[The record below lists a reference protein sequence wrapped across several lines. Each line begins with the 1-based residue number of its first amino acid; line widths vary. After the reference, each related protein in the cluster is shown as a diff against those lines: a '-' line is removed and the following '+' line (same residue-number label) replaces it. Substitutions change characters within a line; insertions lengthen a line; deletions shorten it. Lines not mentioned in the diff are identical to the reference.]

1 MKGLNSKWF
10 YQGGESASAYTVG
23 DFAVMIYELTSNGY
37 SLDLANAYKVGNTY
51 IVKVVGV
58 PQAVQQ
64 DIDPIVEQEQS
75 EDEKEENE
83 PSKEPSSEEIL
94 DELTQLGQDMGDYDV
109 STEDKVEES
118 VDTPQVVIYTEEQ
131 LREIGENGMSALR
144 EIGDKFGVKNVSKD
158 GLIKE
163 ILAAQAASI

>member
-10 YQGGESASAYTVG
+10 YQGGESASAYTIG

-37 SLDLANAYKVGNTY
+37 NLDLANAYKVGNTY
-51 IVKVVGV
+51 IVKVLGV
-58 PQAVQQ
+58 PQAIQQ
-64 DIDPIVEQEQS
+64 PIDPVVEQGLG
-75 EDEKEENE
+75 EDESQEE
-83 PSKEPSSEEIL
+83 KTSEELL

-109 STEDKVEES
+109 DKEDSVEKS
-118 VDTPQVVIYTEEQ
+118 VDTPQEVIYTEEH
-131 LREIGENGMSALR
+131 LKEIAENGMSALR

>member
-10 YQGGESASAYTVG
+10 YQGGESASAYTIG

-37 SLDLANAYKVGNTY
+37 NLDLANAYKVGNTY

-58 PQAVQQ
+58 SQTAQQ
-64 DIDPIVEQEQS
+64 PIDPVVEQELG
-75 EDEKEENE
+75 EDEKEENVASE
-83 PSKEPSSEEIL
+83 EPSSEELL
-94 DELTQLGQDMGDYDV
+94 DELTQLGQYMGDYDV
-109 STEDKVEES
+109 DKEDSVEES
-118 VDTPQVVIYTEEQ
+118 VDTPEVVIYTEEQ
-131 LREIGENGMSALR
+131 LKEIGENGMSALR